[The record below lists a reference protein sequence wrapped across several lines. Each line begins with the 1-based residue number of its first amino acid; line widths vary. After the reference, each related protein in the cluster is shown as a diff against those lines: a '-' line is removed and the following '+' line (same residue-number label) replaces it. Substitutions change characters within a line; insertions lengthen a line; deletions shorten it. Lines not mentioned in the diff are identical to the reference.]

1 MENIIFSIVIPLYN
15 RPDEIDELLESLT
28 KQTVKKFEVVVVED
42 GSTLPASDIV
52 EKYKECLNI
61 KYFVKQNSGPGQTR
75 NYGAERCSGDYV
87 IYFDSDCI
95 IPPDYMKIV
104 TENLD
109 TEYVDAY
116 GGPDA
121 ALPTFT
127 PVQKAISY
135 AMTSILS
142 TGGIRGASEKAGK
155 FHPRSFNM
163 GYSRKVF
170 ETTGGFS
177 DMRFGEDIDMTLR
190 ILEQGFITKLIK
202 EAFVYH
208 KRRTDFKKFFRQ
220 IFNSGCARINL
231 KLRHKGSLKLI
242 HTFPSLFLLGNI
254 FCILAAVASALI
266 FKNIYAPLICISPL
280 VLFALMVF
288 VDSLR
293 KNGLKVALLSVIAV
307 YVQLTAYGMGF
318 IKAVWHG
325 LIRKKGDTFGF
336 VKNFYK

>member
-1 MENIIFSIVIPLYN
+1 MENIKFSIVIPLYN
-15 RPDEIDELLESLT
+15 RPDEIDELLNSLT
-28 KQTVKKFEVVVVED
+28 KQTVKNFEVVVVDD
-42 GSTLPASDIV
+42 GSDIPAVDII
-52 EKYKECLNI
+52 ESYKDKLDL
-61 KYFVKQNSGPGQTR
+61 KYFVKQNSGPGLTR
-75 NYGAERCSGDYV
+75 NFGAERSSGNY
-87 IYFDSDCI
+87 IIFFDSDCI

-104 TENLD
+104 TESLD
-109 TEYVDAY
+109 AEYVDAY

-163 GYSRKVF
+163 GFSRKVF
-170 ETTGGFS
+170 ENTGGFS

-190 ILEQGFITKLIK
+190 ILENGFTTKLIK
-202 EAFVYH
+202 EGFVYH

-231 KLRHKGSLKLI
+231 LLRHKNSLKIVHLL
-242 HTFPSLFLLGNI
+242 PSCFFIGNI
-254 FCILAAVASALI
+254 VCVLAAIITAIV
-266 FKNIYAPLICISPL
+266 FKCSIIPLVCISPL
-280 VLFALMVF
+280 LLFALMIF
-288 VDSLR
+288 VHSSI
-293 KNGLKVALLSVIAV
+293 KNGIKVGFLSVAAV
-307 YVQLTAYGMGF
+307 YTQLFAYGMGF

-325 LIRKKGDTFGF
+325 LIRKKGDAFGF

>member
-1 MENIIFSIVIPLYN
+1 MDNLKLSIVIPLYN
-15 RPDEIDELLESLT
+15 RPDEIDELLDSLE
-28 KQTVKKFEVVVVED
+28 KQTSNNFDVIVVED
-42 GSTLPASDIV
+42 GSDKPSKDII
-52 EKYKECLNI
+52 ENHSNKLDI
-61 KYFVKQNSGPGQTR
+61 KYFFKQNTGPGLTR
-75 NYGAERCSGDYV
+75 NYGAERSDGDYIV
-87 IYFDSDCI
+87 FFDSDCI
-95 IPPDYMKIV
+95 IPPDYIKIV
-104 TENLD
+104 TESLEK
-109 TEYVDAY
+109 EYVDAY

-163 GYSRKVF
+163 GFSRKVF
-170 ETTGGFS
+170 EATSGFS
-177 DMRFGEDIDMTLR
+177 NMRFGEDIDMTLR
-190 ILEQGFITKLIK
+190 ILEQGFTTKLIK
-202 EAFVYH
+202 DAFVYH
-208 KRRTDFKKFFRQ
+208 KRRTDFKKFFKQ

-254 FCILAAVASALI
+254 FCILAAVVSALI
-266 FKNIYAPLICISPL
+266 FKNIAAPLICVSPL

-288 VDSLR
+288 VDSVR
-293 KNGLKVALLSVIAV
+293 QNGFKVGLLSVIAV
-307 YVQLTAYGMGF
+307 YVQLSAYGLGF
-318 IKAVWHG
+318 LKAVWHG

-336 VKNFYK
+336 VRNFYK

>member
-1 MENIIFSIVIPLYN
+1 MKLSIVIPLYN
-15 RPDEIDELLESLT
+15 RPDEIDELLDSLE
-28 KQTVKKFEVVVVED
+28 KQTSNNFDVIVVED
-42 GSTLPASDIV
+42 GSDKPSKDII
-52 EKYKECLNI
+52 ENHSNKLDI
-61 KYFVKQNSGPGQTR
+61 KYFFKQNTGPGLTR
-75 NYGAERCSGDYV
+75 NYGAERSDGDYIV
-87 IYFDSDCI
+87 FFDSDCI
-95 IPPDYMKIV
+95 IPPDYIKIV
-104 TENLD
+104 TESLEK
-109 TEYVDAY
+109 EYVDAY

-163 GYSRKVF
+163 GFSRKVF
-170 ETTGGFS
+170 EATSGFS
-177 DMRFGEDIDMTLR
+177 NMRFGEDIDMTLR
-190 ILEQGFITKLIK
+190 ILEQGFTTKLIK
-202 EAFVYH
+202 DAFVYH
-208 KRRTDFKKFFRQ
+208 KRRTDFKKFFKQ

-254 FCILAAVASALI
+254 FCILAAVVSALI
-266 FKNIYAPLICISPL
+266 FKNIAAPLICVSPL

-288 VDSLR
+288 VDSVR
-293 KNGLKVALLSVIAV
+293 QNGFKVGLLSVIAV
-307 YVQLTAYGMGF
+307 YVQLSAYGLGF
-318 IKAVWHG
+318 LKAVWHG

-336 VKNFYK
+336 VRNFYK

>member
-1 MENIIFSIVIPLYN
+1 MKLSIVIPLYN
-15 RPDEIDELLESLT
+15 RPDEIDELLDSLE
-28 KQTVKKFEVVVVED
+28 KQTSNNFDVIVVED
-42 GSTLPASDIV
+42 GSDKPSKDII
-52 EKYKECLNI
+52 ENHSNKLDI
-61 KYFVKQNSGPGQTR
+61 KYFFKQNTGPGLTR
-75 NYGAERCSGDYV
+75 NYGAERSDGDYIV
-87 IYFDSDCI
+87 FFDSDCI
-95 IPPDYMKIV
+95 IPPDYIKIV
-104 TENLD
+104 TESLEK
-109 TEYVDAY
+109 EYVDAY

-163 GYSRKVF
+163 GFSRKVF
-170 ETTGGFS
+170 EATSGFS
-177 DMRFGEDIDMTLR
+177 NMRFGEDIDMTLR
-190 ILEQGFITKLIK
+190 ILEQGFTTKLIK
-202 EAFVYH
+202 DAFVYH
-208 KRRTDFKKFFRQ
+208 KRRTDFKKFFKQ

-254 FCILAAVASALI
+254 FCILAAVVSALI
-266 FKNIYAPLICISPL
+266 FKNIAAPLICVSPL

-288 VDSLR
+288 VDSVR
-293 KNGLKVALLSVIAV
+293 QNGFQVGLLSVIAV
-307 YVQLTAYGMGF
+307 YVQLSAYGLGF
-318 IKAVWHG
+318 LKAVWHG

-336 VKNFYK
+336 VRNFYK

>member
-1 MENIIFSIVIPLYN
+1 MDNLKLSIVIPLYN
-15 RPDEIDELLESLT
+15 RPDEIDELLDSLE
-28 KQTVKKFEVVVVED
+28 KQTSNNFDVIVVED
-42 GSTLPASDIV
+42 GSDKPSKDII
-52 EKYKECLNI
+52 ENHSNKLDI
-61 KYFVKQNSGPGQTR
+61 KYFFKQNTGPGLTR
-75 NYGAERCSGDYV
+75 NYGAERSDGDYIV
-87 IYFDSDCI
+87 FFDSDCI
-95 IPPDYMKIV
+95 IPPDYIKIV
-104 TENLD
+104 TESLEK
-109 TEYVDAY
+109 EYVDAY

-163 GYSRKVF
+163 GFSRKVF
-170 ETTGGFS
+170 EATSGFS
-177 DMRFGEDIDMTLR
+177 NMRFGEDIDMTLR
-190 ILEQGFITKLIK
+190 ILEQGFTTKLIK
-202 EAFVYH
+202 DAFVYH
-208 KRRTDFKKFFRQ
+208 KRRTDFRKFFKQ

-254 FCILAAVASALI
+254 FCILAAVVSALI
-266 FKNIYAPLICISPL
+266 FKNIAAPLICVSPL

-288 VDSLR
+288 VDSVR
-293 KNGLKVALLSVIAV
+293 QNGFKVGLLSVIAV
-307 YVQLTAYGMGF
+307 YVQLSAYGLGF
-318 IKAVWHG
+318 LKAVWHG

-336 VKNFYK
+336 VRNFYK

>member
-1 MENIIFSIVIPLYN
+1 MELKFSIVIPLYN
-15 RPDEIDELLESLT
+15 RPDEIDELLDSLT
-28 KQTVKKFEVVVVED
+28 KQTVKNFEVVVVDD
-42 GSTLPASDIV
+42 GSDIPASDIIK
-52 EKYKECLNI
+52 KYNDKLDL
-61 KYFVKQNSGPGQTR
+61 KYFVKQNSGPGLTR
-75 NYGAERCSGDYV
+75 NFGAERCSGDY
-87 IYFDSDCI
+87 IIFFDSDCI

-104 TENLD
+104 TESLD
-109 TEYVDAY
+109 AEYVDAY

-163 GYSRKVF
+163 GYSKQVF
-170 ETTGGFS
+170 ESTKGFS

-190 ILEQGFITKLIK
+190 ILESGYTTKLIK
-202 EAFVYH
+202 EGFVYH

-220 IFNSGCARINL
+220 VFNSGCARINL
-231 KLRHKGSLKLI
+231 LLRHKNSLKIVHLL
-242 HTFPSLFLLGNI
+242 PSCFFIGNI
-254 FCILAAVASALI
+254 VCVLAAIITAIL
-266 FKNIYAPLICISPL
+266 FKSWIIPLVCISPL
-280 VLFALMVF
+280 ILFVLMIF
-288 VDSLR
+288 VHSSI
-293 KNGLKVALLSVIAV
+293 KNGIKVGFLSVAAV
-307 YVQLTAYGMGF
+307 YTQLFAYGMGF